1 MQHSLKLGGTNYH
14 FKWVKVPGTTTY
26 WKAWIKCTDCLLYSD
41 IFIFSEWCKLMPTQ
55 LAQIN
60 LKDQQFTMGTYR
72 TQMLWE
78 NIRKGDLSASAQL
91 LQNGNINLEERDE
104 V

>member
-1 MQHSLKLGGTNYH
+1 
-14 FKWVKVPGTTTY
+14 
-26 WKAWIKCTDCLLYSD
+26 
-41 IFIFSEWCKLMPTQ
+41 MPTQ